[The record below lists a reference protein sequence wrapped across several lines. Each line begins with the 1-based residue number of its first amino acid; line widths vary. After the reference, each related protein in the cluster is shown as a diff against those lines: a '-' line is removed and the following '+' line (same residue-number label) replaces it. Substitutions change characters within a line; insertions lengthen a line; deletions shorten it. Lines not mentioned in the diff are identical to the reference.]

1 MRRSICRIAAVLAIG
16 LSGACSNKEAGTVK
30 ADSTQAKGAEPT
42 AVTITAT
49 DYAFELPAQIPAG
62 VITFKLVS
70 KAKELHHAVVIR
82 LDQGKTVNDMR
93 EALKQPGPPPAWAHA
108 VGGPNPSDPFGT
120 SEATLA
126 LAPGQYA
133 VVCFIPTPGGIPHF
147 AKGMITGFEVT
158 PSSGGQVTP
167 AGDVSIKLSDYAFAV
182 SGSLTAGA
190 HHISVENQGPQTHEV
205 AIAKLASGK
214 TAEDVVKWEAGGLRT
229 PTPLTHFLGG
239 IAPMD
244 RNTTASFSVTLEK
257 GDYVLICFVPDKDGR
272 SHAAHGM
279 IQKFTVS

>member
-1 MRRSICRIAAVLAIG
+1 MRRPIFRTAAVLAIG
-16 LSGACSNKEAGTVK
+16 LSGACSNKEGGTAK
-30 ADSTQAKGAEPT
+30 EDSTQAKGAEPT
-42 AVTITAT
+42 AVTITAN

-70 KAKELHHAVVIR
+70 NAKELHHAVVIR

-108 VGGPNPSDPFGT
+108 VGGPNPSDPSGT

-147 AKGMITGFEVT
+147 AKGMTTGFEVT
-158 PSSGGQVTP
+158 PSSGGQVNP
-167 AGDVSIKLSDYAFAV
+167 AGDISIKLSDYAFTV
-182 SGSLTAGA
+182 SGSLTAGT
-190 HHISVENQGPQTHEV
+190 HHIAVENQGPQTHEV
-205 AIAKLASGK
+205 VVAQLAPGK
-214 TAEDVVKWEAGGLRT
+214 TAEDVVKWEAGGLKT
-229 PTPLTHFLGG
+229 PPPLMHFLGG
-239 IAPMD
+239 ISPMD
-244 RNTTASFSVTLEK
+244 RNTTASFPVTLEK

>member
-1 MRRSICRIAAVLAIG
+1 MRRSIFRTAAVLAIG
-16 LSGACSNKEAGTVK
+16 LSGACSNKGGTAK
-30 ADSTQAKGAEPT
+30 EDSTQAKGAEPT

-70 KAKELHHAVVIR
+70 NAKELHHAVVIR

-93 EALKQPGPPPAWAHA
+93 EALKQAGPPPAWAHA
-108 VGGPNPSDPFGT
+108 VGGPNPSDPSGT

-158 PSSGGQVTP
+158 PSSGGQVNP
-167 AGDVSIKLSDYAFAV
+167 AGDISIKLSDYAFTV
-182 SGSLTAGA
+182 SGSLTAGT
-190 HHISVENQGPQTHEV
+190 HHIAVENQGPLTHEV
-205 AIAKLASGK
+205 VVAQLAPGK
-214 TAEDVVKWEAGGLRT
+214 TAEDVVKWEAGGLKT
-229 PTPLTHFLGG
+229 PPPLTHFLGG
-239 IAPMD
+239 ISPMD
-244 RNTTASFSVTLEK
+244 RNTTASFPVTLEK

-279 IQKFTVS
+279 IQKFTIS